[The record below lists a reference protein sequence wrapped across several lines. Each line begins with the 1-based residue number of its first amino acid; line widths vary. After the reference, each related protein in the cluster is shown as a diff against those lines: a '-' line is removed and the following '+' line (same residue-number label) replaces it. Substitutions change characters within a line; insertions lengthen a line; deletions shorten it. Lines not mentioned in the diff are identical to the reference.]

1 MNFAERPNM
10 ESPDVEMSSDVN
22 IKETISRIGE
32 TVKNNKLLVGAIA
45 LGCGAAIFLL
55 ATDSG
60 KRLRVQI
67 QDRALDLYDDIS
79 EAVADQWDR
88 LQDTGQDVMS
98 RESNERL
105 AEDLRHVA

>member
-1 MNFAERPNM
+1 MSFEERPNM
-10 ESPDVEMSSDVN
+10 ESPDVEMSSDVD

-88 LQDTGQDVMS
+88 LQDTAQDVMS

>member
-1 MNFAERPNM
+1 MSFEQRLNT
-10 ESPDVEMSSDVN
+10 ESPDVEMSSDVD

-32 TVKNNKLLVGAIA
+32 TVKNNKLLVGAVA

-79 EAVADQWDR
+79 EVVADQWDR

-98 RESNERL
+98 RKSNEQV
-105 AEDLRHVA
+105 AEDLRHIA